1 MLGMTYFDLFLE
13 ILLWDNTTAT
23 MSIINTVVNNFD
35 LKKLCSIDSNGD
47 HEGGEEVGDDPAAPA
62 LDLPVVVRSTYS

>member
-1 MLGMTYFDLFLE
+1 
-13 ILLWDNTTAT
+13 
-23 MSIINTVVNNFD
+23 MSVINTVVNNFD